1 MTASLGAAIFL
12 DRDGVL
18 IRDVHYLCRD
28 EQIEVLAGVA
38 EALRLLPSEGFRL
51 VVVTNQSVVARGK
64 VTEAGLREIH
74 RVLRERLGDEGAKL
88 DAIYYCP
95 HHPTAG
101 IGVYKIACAC
111 RKPNVAMIERAAR
124 ELRLDPKNSYL
135 VGDQDGD
142 MELAARVGAQ
152 GMLIREATTAGS
164 EVIAG
169 AVPAFDNLLQAARWI
184 VSANCASRLGASE
197 S

>member
-1 MTASLGAAIFL
+1 MTVAPGAAVFL

-18 IRDVHYLCRD
+18 IRDVHHLCRG
-28 EQIEVLAGVA
+28 EQIELLSGVA
-38 EALRLLPSEGFRL
+38 EALRILRSEGFKL

-64 VTEAGLREIH
+64 LTEAGLREIH
-74 RVLRERLGDEGAKL
+74 RVLSERLSDDGAAL

-95 HHPTAG
+95 HHPTDG
-101 IGVYKIACAC
+101 IGAYKTACAC
-111 RKPNVAMIERAAR
+111 RKPNASMIERAAR
-124 ELRLDPKNSYL
+124 DLTLDPKNSYL

-152 GMLIREATTAGS
+152 GMLIRATMTAGS
-164 EVIAG
+164 EVIDG

-184 VSANCASRLGASE
+184 VSQTGSAA
-197 S
+197 